1 MAIRNGSGRDLDWHI
16 EETCFNAF
24 PSQRQALFGRWLMR
38 FADGVSRRSNS
49 VNALGPECPDI
60 ECPDI
65 ECPDIGATIAAAERL
80 YRSRNQPTIF
90 RILSILDPALDAELA
105 ARRYTA
111 EGETC
116 VYWCDM
122 ANAIGVTGDPAVR
135 LLPEPDAAWL
145 DAMARLQN
153 HTSAQAATY
162 RGIVGAIAVPAR
174 FALLA
179 AADDDAAR
187 PPAALAYAALHDGM
201 LCYESVIV
209 APEARRRGLARR
221 IIGALAA
228 WARDAEGATALCLQV
243 QADNTPARA
252 LYAEFGLVERYRY
265 HYRRQPAA

>member
-1 MAIRNGSGRDLDWHI
+1 MAKQSAIDRDLDWRI
-16 EETCFNAF
+16 EEACINAF
-24 PSQRQALFGRWLMR
+24 PSLRQVLFGRWLMR

-60 ECPDI
+60 S
-65 ECPDIGATIAAAERL
+65 GTTAAAERL

-90 RILSILDPALDAELA
+90 RVLSILDPLLDAGLA
-105 ARRYTA
+105 ARRYTR

-116 VYWCDM
+116 VLCCDM
-122 ANAIGVTGDPAVR
+122 ADVVGAAADPAVR
-135 LLPEPDAAWL
+135 LLPAPDPAWL
-145 DAMARLQN
+145 DAMSRLQR
-153 HTSAQAATY
+153 HTPAQAITY

-179 AADDDAAR
+179 TDDGGGSSV
-187 PPAALAYAALHDGM
+187 ALAYGALHAGM

-209 APEARRRGLARR
+209 SPDARRRGLARR

-228 WARDAEGATALCLQV
+228 WARDEEGATAVCLQV

-252 LYAEFGLVERYRY
+252 LYAGFDLVERYRY
-265 HYRRQPAA
+265 HYRRQPAD